1 MGSLVSP
8 KRTRDWFSLFVI
20 RIMKR
25 FAWNFL
31 RSLSWL
37 HCSWFRARYWL
48 WSLIFV
54 LQFHKFTEEGNEKL
68 WDISLMLFDAICIC
82 RGGKFEPWWSF
93 AYRWM
98 TVSLTDHDHETE
110 QRLVQAHSYR
120 LSAVYNWNSS
130 YWLTRAECQVS
141 HRNSKVC
148 LKAEHATETA
158 GAHSFILVVRCLWLV
173 HWAVEMESEN
183 THILIELFNEC
194 GLLCCSFFAPP
205 AVCLMNCRFVCFL
218 IARVCVVVDLRVL
231 IWPDSNFR
239 NLHHSSWIK
248 EICTCTSPAQ
258 V

>member
-31 RSLSWL
+31 RSLSWI

-183 THILIELFNEC
+183 AHFNWA
-194 GLLCCSFFAPP
+194 F
-205 AVCLMNCRFVCFL
+205 
-218 IARVCVVVDLRVL
+218 
-231 IWPDSNFR
+231 
-239 NLHHSSWIK
+239 
-248 EICTCTSPAQ
+248 
-258 V
+258 